1 MFRFR
6 VCTRLNV
13 VQTVVCLARGLPST
27 QGECIHSIPA
37 RHHEFLIC
45 RQKRRYSSLNLCLQT
60 VYARVDG
67 ALAIK
72 APSTRTYTVCRV
84 QTQARNIIGGRHVH
98 RFCLQTKNS
107 WCRARIEWIHSPWAE
122 GRPLH
127 RHTTVWTTLHCVC
140 RLTMITDKV
149 WQTLYTRVDGASSR
163 DTLSNLLSWRHWPGL
178 RPRQLIQGVAT
189 LKPQIIFI

>member
-13 VQTVVCLARGLPST
+13 VQTVVCLARGLPSA
-27 QGECIHSIPA
+27 QGECIHSIRA
-37 RHHEFLIC
+37 RHHEFLVC

-84 QTQARNIIGGRHVH
+84 QTQARNIVGGRHTAFV
-98 RFCLQTKNS
+98 RRLKIRGAALES
-107 WCRARIEWIHSPWAE
+107 SEY
-122 GRPLH
+122 
-127 RHTTVWTTLHCVC
+127 TL
-140 RLTMITDKV
+140 
-149 WQTLYTRVDGASSR
+149 
-163 DTLSNLLSWRHWPGL
+163 PGL
-178 RPRQLIQGVAT
+178 KADPWPDTPLSGQHYTVSAD
-189 LKPQIIFI
+189 FS